1 MMPSS
6 ILIKPLKNREKPKT
20 HLPAR
25 ASSMPAPLNMSS
37 HTVGEMLRLLLCKD
51 VVFGMVYYKVPPSL
65 QDAPCYR
72 PNVSPRIPNG
82 YYLIANELLTLSECR
97 HINAPIEK
105 LEKVTMKKTDAYHM
119 FGARFACN
127 D

>member
-1 MMPSS
+1 M
-6 ILIKPLKNREKPKT
+6 
-20 HLPAR
+20 H
-25 ASSMPAPLNMSS
+25 APLNMSS
-37 HTVGEMLRLLLCKD
+37 HTAEGMLRLLLCKD
-51 VVFGMVYYKVPPSL
+51 VIFSMVYYKVPPSL

>member
-1 MMPSS
+1 MWSLVWS
-6 ILIKPLKNREKPKT
+6 ITKF
-20 HLPAR
+20 HLLYKMRPATAR
-25 ASSMPAPLNMSS
+25 
-37 HTVGEMLRLLLCKD
+37 T
-51 VVFGMVYYKVPPSL
+51 SL
-65 QDAPCYR
+65 
-72 PNVSPRIPNG
+72 
-82 YYLIANELLTLSECR
+82 ANELLTLSECR